1 MEDRS
6 QFLQSMNYPEGI
18 TTEDIITYF
27 FDQYMLLYNLV
38 GDVRKKSLLNSS
50 TAKVSFEIEFFGNT
64 SVNVITNTIINNP
77 TVVIYES
84 TYILSCTPIRENVV
98 IITISK

>member
-6 QFLQSMNYPEGI
+6 QFLLSMNYPEGI
-18 TTEDIITYF
+18 ATEDIITYF

-38 GDVRKKSLLNSS
+38 GNVKRKTLLNSS
-50 TAKVSFEIEFFGNT
+50 ITCVSFEVEFFDEN
-64 SVNVITNTIINNP
+64 SVSIINNAILNNP

-84 TYILSCTPIRENVV
+84 TYVLGCNPIENNVV
-98 IITISK
+98 VITISK